1 MFQLNFYI
9 GVCHDGLQG
18 PCDELPAQVNG
29 LHNAVAL
36 PLNDY
41 QLKKKN
47 VAQVVS
53 QVVS

>member
-1 MFQLNFYI
+1 MFKLNFYI

-53 QVVS
+53 QVES